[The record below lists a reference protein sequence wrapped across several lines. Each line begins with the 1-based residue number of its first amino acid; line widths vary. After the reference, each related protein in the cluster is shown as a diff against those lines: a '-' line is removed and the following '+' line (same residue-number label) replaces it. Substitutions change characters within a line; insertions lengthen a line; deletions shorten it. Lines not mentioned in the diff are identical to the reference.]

1 MDKEFEAKVK
11 GMYSGGGCACQTGV
25 LELKKKHPSKNWYA
39 KTVAEY
45 SKQIKKTDYCFKC
58 RKQIKN

>member
-25 LELKKKHPSKNWYA
+25 LELKKNIPQRIGMQKLWQNI
-39 KTVAEY
+39 
-45 SKQIKKTDYCFKC
+45 QN
-58 RKQIKN
+58 R